1 MKGRKVNIRFTKEE
15 YERIVQ
21 LAQENNRSF
30 NEQFNF
36 MIQQALDAYL
46 KQEEEKRKK

>member
-1 MKGRKVNIRFTKEE
+1 MKGRKVNVRFTKEE

-21 LAQENNRSF
+21 LAQENNLSF

-36 MIQQALDAYL
+36 MIQQALDTYL